1 MADRLTQKSIDKY
14 TKVFYKSASKED
26 ETIRIENLKSIL
38 SSLSIFPEPEE
49 LQMKVKE
56 IDKNYQ
62 GKLNLQQFLEVVEF
76 AEKNEENIMLLAFRA
91 FDKQRS
97 GFLPLEKFRF
107 LLSGLKENL
116 TEKEIDNL
124 IQEAKV
130 DEENKVDYQL
140 CIQLLKQ
147 MELPC

>member
-1 MADRLTQKSIDKY
+1 M
-14 TKVFYKSASKED
+14 FYKSASKED
-26 ETIRIENLKSIL
+26 ETIRTENLKSVL
-38 SSLSIFPEPEE
+38 SSLSIFPEAEE

-56 IDKNYQ
+56 IDKNYR
-62 GKLNLQQFLEVVEF
+62 GKLNLQQFLEVVEL
-76 AEKNEENIMLLAFRA
+76 AEKNEEDNMLFAFRA

-97 GFLPLEKFRF
+97 GFVPLDKIRF

-116 TEKEIDNL
+116 TEKDIDYL

-147 MELPC
+147 MELPY